1 VNLNGDAFWK
11 KPSLSHLDLKL
22 ERNCIRA
29 PIILHSNHG
38 IGSISYQ
45 ASCFY
50 FGSIRQ
56 SIVHQYT
63 FGILQ
68 SSNNSSLNSIMLSCF
83 FFFKKKARISK
94 PRSPWLKISIFSSY
108 IKLNHLFSIFQSFYT
123 VFIDCIAFDTLGLPE
138 ELLDTNEVS
147 V

>member
-1 VNLNGDAFWK
+1 
-11 KPSLSHLDLKL
+11 
-22 ERNCIRA
+22 
-29 PIILHSNHG
+29 
-38 IGSISYQ
+38 
-45 ASCFY
+45 
-50 FGSIRQ
+50 
-56 SIVHQYT
+56 
-63 FGILQ
+63 
-68 SSNNSSLNSIMLSCF
+68 MF
-83 FFFKKKARISK
+83 FFFLKKKARISK